1 MKDREI
7 ICKYYTCAGGLC
19 SKRGISVYFKD
30 ECQKCKYYI
39 KKAGAAPRRTDNRK
53 QKMNKI
59 QKREMR
65 NYD

>member
-1 MKDREI
+1 MARTRERQCEFYI
-7 ICKYYTCAGGLC
+7 CAGQS
-19 SKRGISVYFKD
+19 SKGREGTFLKQ
-30 ECQKCKYYI
+30 CQTCNKYRA
-39 KKAGAAPRRTDNRK
+39 KAGAAPRRTDNRK